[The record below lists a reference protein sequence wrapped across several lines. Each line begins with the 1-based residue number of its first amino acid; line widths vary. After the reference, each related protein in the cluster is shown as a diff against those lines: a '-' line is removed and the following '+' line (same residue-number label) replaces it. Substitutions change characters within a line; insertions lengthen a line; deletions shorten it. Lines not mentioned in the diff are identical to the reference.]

1 MTRSN
6 SQENLYFIN
15 IVRKKLH
22 NSWKHFFPVHV
33 LNNHILWG
41 EKRTTLKATTLYFSY
56 RHFSLI
62 FFSKVKKKGKGKVP
76 LITPPPSPSH
86 LPLQNRQPLKVMG
99 FFSQYNP
106 QCFSRRISAH
116 WLRITQHDNAMLRF
130 AKTLDDGDG
139 DEEEKWE
146 EGRRRVCGRK
156 MGWGGRAEETFW
168 DKTRTTLHR
177 TLNPRV
183 WVDKRPQYSSWV
195 WTPPSRLCIDH
206 DPLLI

>member
-1 MTRSN
+1 MR
-6 SQENLYFIN
+6 
-15 IVRKKLH
+15 RKKNDIKSH
-22 NSWKHFFPVHV
+22 NFVFQLQTFF
-33 LNNHILWG
+33 LNFFFQSK
-41 EKRTTLKATTLYFSY
+41 EKRQRQSTPHY
-56 RHFSLI
+56 
-62 FFSKVKKKGKGKVP
+62 
-76 LITPPPSPSH
+76 PPPSPSH

-156 MGWGGRAEETFW
+156 MGWGG
-168 DKTRTTLHR
+168 
-177 TLNPRV
+177 
-183 WVDKRPQYSSWV
+183 
-195 WTPPSRLCIDH
+195 
-206 DPLLI
+206 